1 MLSLPLG
8 CPLRKRRERRVRV
21 RACTEGE
28 TAAALVRHPPSVL
41 GPARTPVGEALQQ
54 DGAGRAGFVPAGA
67 AEVQGA
73 AAAGNE
79 LVKMKKGHK

>member
-1 MLSLPLG
+1 M
-8 CPLRKRRERRVRV
+8 
-21 RACTEGE
+21 RACTEGA
-28 TAAALVRHPPSVL
+28 TGAALGRHPPAAL
-41 GPARTPVGEALQQ
+41 GPARTPQGEALQQ
-54 DGAGRAGFVPAGA
+54 DGAGRAGFIPAGA